1 LKKIVLISVG
11 QPSTNPRLVK
21 EANALQ
27 KAGFEVCIVY
37 SYWTEWAWENDKALF
52 EKADWKAFLAGGS
65 PFEQKL
71 RYFFTRFR
79 SKIVGFIA
87 KNITLKFGIA
97 EIARGRAYVEL
108 LKKAKSLK
116 ADLYIAH
123 IQAALPI
130 AVKAAKKHNAKCGF
144 DAEDFHRHEVKDE
157 LNSYNY
163 KISRYIEDKYVP
175 QVDYITASSPLIAQ
189 QYALLYDREV
199 TVLQNVFPKTSASPL
214 INNNQEEPLKL
225 FWFSQTIGPGRGL
238 ETVIKAVQL
247 AKITVELH
255 LLGLCPDDYK
265 QQLLQI
271 SQAAGIDPD
280 RTYFYNPV
288 QTEAIFEMASKF
300 DIGIASETGF
310 CPNNNMALSNKLF
323 TYVQCGLAVVASNTP
338 AQYAFMQQHAQ
349 AGKIYNNANELSVI
363 LTEYDADRNLLFQ
376 TKNESFKIG
385 QTLLNWD
392 VESQKFL
399 SLVRHTLNID

>member
-1 LKKIVLISVG
+1 MG

-27 KAGFEVCIVY
+27 EAGFEVSVVY
-37 SYWTEWAWENDKALF
+37 SYWTDWAWENDKALF
-52 EKADWKAFLAGGS
+52 EKANWKAFLAGGS
-65 PFEQKL
+65 PFEQKFS
-71 RYFFTRFR
+71 YFFTRLR

-108 LKKAKSLK
+108 VKKAKSIK

-123 IQAALPI
+123 IQAALPA
-130 AVKAAKKHNAKCGF
+130 AVRAAKKHNAKCGF
-144 DAEDFHRHEVKDE
+144 DAEDFHRHEIEDR

-163 KISRYIEDKYVP
+163 KISKYIEDKYIP
-175 QVDYITASSPLIAQ
+175 RVDYITTSSPLIAQ
-189 QYALLYDREV
+189 QYASLYNRQV
-199 TVLQNVFPKTSASPL
+199 TVLQNVFPKTPALSL
-214 INNNQEEPLKL
+214 INNNQEGPLKL

-238 ETVIKAVQL
+238 ETVIEALRL

-271 SQAAGIDPD
+271 SQAAGIASDKVH
-280 RTYFYNPV
+280 FYNPV
-288 QTEAIFEMASKF
+288 QTDQIFAMAPAF

-310 CPNNNMALSNKLF
+310 SPNNNMALSNKLF
-323 TYVQCGLAVVASNTP
+323 TYIQCGLAVVASNTP
-338 AQYAFMQQHAQ
+338 AQYAFMQQHPQ
-349 AGKIYNNANELSVI
+349 TGKIYNNANNLSVI
-363 LTEYDADRNLLFQ
+363 LTEYDADRDLLFQ
-376 TKNESFKIG
+376 TKNESYKIG
-385 QTLLNWD
+385 QTVLNWEN
-392 VESQKFL
+392 ESQKFL
-399 SLVRHTLNID
+399 SLVRQTLNIN

>member
-1 LKKIVLISVG
+1 MYV
-11 QPSTNPRLVK
+11 
-21 EANALQ
+21 
-27 KAGFEVCIVY
+27 VY
-37 SYWTEWAWENDKALF
+37 SYWTEWAWKNDKALF
-52 EKADWKAFLAGGS
+52 EKASWKAFLAGGS

-71 RYFFTRFR
+71 SYFYTRLR

-123 IQAALPI
+123 IQAALPA

-163 KISRYIEDKYVP
+163 KISKYIEDKYIP

-199 TVLQNVFPKTSASPL
+199 TVLQNVFPKTPASSL
-214 INNNQEEPLKL
+214 INNNQKESLRL

-238 ETVIKAVQL
+238 EMVIEAIGL
-247 AKITVELH
+247 AKTKVELH

-265 QQLLQI
+265 QHLLQI
-271 SQAAGIDPD
+271 SQAAGLSSERI
-280 RTYFYNPV
+280 YFYDPV
-288 QTEAIFEMASKF
+288 QTEAIFEMAPKF

-323 TYVQCGLAVVASNTP
+323 TYIQCGLAVVASNTP
-338 AQYAFMQQHAQ
+338 AQYAFMQQYAQ
-349 AGKIYNNANELSVI
+349 TGKIYNNANDLSVI
-363 LTEYDADRNLLFQ
+363 LTEYNANRDLLFQ
-376 TKNESFKIG
+376 TKNESYKIG
-385 QTLLNWD
+385 QTVLNWEN
-392 VESQKFL
+392 ESQKFL
-399 SLVRHTLNID
+399 SLVS